1 MEKWKSFLN
10 DIKVDAYGKY
20 NGTGVCKEPT
30 LRKWY
35 NKAKEKTSG
44 PVSDT
49 LGKMVPKDD
58 EFSFIPRTQSGG
70 LSKVFL

>member
-1 MEKWKSFLN
+1 MEKWKRFLN
-10 DIKVDAYGKY
+10 DIKVDVCGKY
-20 NGTGVCKEPT
+20 SGTGICKEPT

-49 LGKMVPKDD
+49 IGKMVPKDY
-58 EFSFIPRTQSGG
+58 ELSFIPRTHSGE